1 MPKKWRSCWSC
12 ACCARLPHA
21 WTLTRRQLRS
31 QDPVCRKGARQGA
44 LTVGR
49 HRLQSLLGC
58 GGFGMVWLVH
68 DDLLDAPVAVKV
80 MAEKWVHRPD
90 LRERFLDEARLLR
103 QAASDRVVQVYDIG
117 ELPDGRPYF
126 VMTYADGGTLA
137 DRVAQGPLAVDQAL
151 RFAVQAA
158 RGVADLHAVGIVICT
173 SVPTATSAW
182 STRA

>member
-1 MPKKWRSCWSC
+1 M
-12 ACCARLPHA
+12 
-21 WTLTRRQLRS
+21 
-31 QDPVCRKGARQGA
+31 
-44 LTVGR
+44 
-49 HRLQSLLGC
+49 
-58 GGFGMVWLVH
+58 
-68 DDLLDAPVAVKV
+68 KV

-126 VMTYADGGTLA
+126 VMTCADGGTLA

-182 STRA
+182 STRARPSGRPVPSTEPSPGVAFIALGWSTSRPGGGVAVRRHPPAHEERGCGHGGKQS